1 MKKQHLNINRKDI
14 KSNLQ
19 YNSMKKSGYVI
30 ILLLFLMVIIM
41 VNFSSSAGSIG
52 LVKQGNCI
60 NLYNYCPTCSYINLT
75 AIKYPAGTMSYMNN
89 GMTKTG
95 TNYNY
100 TFCNTTSLGDYS
112 YTTCGDKE
120 GIQRCED
127 IAFEVTPS
135 GRGGNSNIAFVIIL
149 IVIIYAVTF
158 VSFFGRNL
166 PLSVLTGMFMSFFGL
181 WIVRNGIVIYRD
193 NLTNYFGYI
202 TIFIGVLIALWAAIE
217 WIQEVY

>member
-1 MKKQHLNINRKDI
+1 MNKQYLNINRKDI

-19 YNSMKKSGYVI
+19 YNSMKKGGYI
-30 ILLLFLMVIIM
+30 ILLFLMMITL
-41 VNFSSSAGSIG
+41 VNFSSAVGDIG

-60 NLYNYCPTCSYINLT
+60 ELYNYCPSCSYINLT
-75 AIKYPAGTMSYMNN
+75 AIEYPEGTMSYMNS

-95 TNYNY
+95 NNYNY

-120 GIQRCED
+120 GTERCED
-127 IAFEVTPS
+127 ITFEVTPS

-149 IVIIYAVTF
+149 IVIIYTVTF
-158 VSFFGRNL
+158 ISFFGRNI
-166 PLSVLTGMFMSFFGL
+166 PLSALTGMMMTFFGV

-193 NLTNYFGYI
+193 NLTNYFGYV
-202 TIFIGVLIALWAAIE
+202 TMFIGALIALWAVIE
-217 WIQEVY
+217 WIQESI